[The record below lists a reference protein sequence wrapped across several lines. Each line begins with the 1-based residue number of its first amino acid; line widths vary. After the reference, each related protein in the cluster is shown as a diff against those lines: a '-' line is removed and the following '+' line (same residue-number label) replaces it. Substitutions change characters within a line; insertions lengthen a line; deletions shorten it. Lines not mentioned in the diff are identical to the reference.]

1 MIEIRPMR
9 VGDLDVVEEMGNS
22 CYPSNYHES
31 VGSKV
36 SSGCCLV
43 GLVDGVLAG
52 YLVGFPYVLGVSY
65 PINEAYVPVSHPE
78 CHYIHDLC
86 VSPCARG
93 LGLGTALAEVAST
106 TTS

>member
-52 YLVGFPYVLGVSY
+52 YLVGFPYVLGVSDRAGPKRISRY
-65 PINEAYVPVSHPE
+65 RSAPLRLPPVVQRRRP
-78 CHYIHDLC
+78 
-86 VSPCARG
+86 G
-93 LGLGTALAEVAST
+93 L
-106 TTS
+106 